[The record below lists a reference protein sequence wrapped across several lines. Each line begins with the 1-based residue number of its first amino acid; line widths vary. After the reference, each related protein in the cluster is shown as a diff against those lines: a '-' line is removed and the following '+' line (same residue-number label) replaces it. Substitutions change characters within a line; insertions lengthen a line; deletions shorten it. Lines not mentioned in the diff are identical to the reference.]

1 MEARLTRAELGYEVS
16 FSRLSFELPGLGT
29 ALLKSLHESI
39 NHRYPISAA
48 DMRVLGGNSLA
59 DVHVQVTLFN
69 GFGSIDVR
77 PDGISMNFRG
87 LQNPGDFVTCLD
99 CISLGEGATRETV
112 PDVEV
117 GGVAFRTTLY
127 LELDD
132 SSKNASDY
140 LAEASGAL
148 ERIDLR
154 EFGDP
159 RRHPGMNFE
168 LENTEQGWN
177 VIYNVYRDRVEE
189 TSLIVSL
196 YAAYREDGHISG
208 LQERAAHL
216 EQLTRTVL
224 GGIELQVPELS
235 WEDA

>member
-1 MEARLTRAELGYEVS
+1 MEARLTRAELSYEVT

-39 NHRYPISAA
+39 NHRYPINIA
-48 DMRVLGGNSLA
+48 DLCVLGGNSLA

-112 PDVEV
+112 PDFEV
-117 GGVAFRTTLY
+117 GGVAFRTTLF

-132 SSKNASDY
+132 SSKNSRDH
-140 LAEASGAL
+140 LAESTGAL
-148 ERIDLR
+148 ERIDLG
-154 EFGDP
+154 EFGNP
-159 RRHPGMNFE
+159 KRHPGLNFE
-168 LENTEQGWN
+168 LESTEQGWN

-196 YAAYREDGHISG
+196 YAAYREDGAISG
-208 LQERAAHL
+208 LQQRAGHL
-216 EQLTRTVL
+216 ERLTRTVL

-235 WEDA
+235 WEEA

>member
-1 MEARLTRAELGYEVS
+1 MEARLTRAELSYEVT

-39 NHRYPISAA
+39 NHRYPINTA
-48 DMRVLGGNSLA
+48 DMRVLGGNSLV

-77 PDGISMNFRG
+77 PDGISMIFRG

-99 CISLGEGATRETV
+99 CISLGEEATRETV
-112 PDVEV
+112 PDFEV
-117 GGVAFRTTLY
+117 GGVAFRTTLF

-132 SSKNASDY
+132 SSKNSSDY
-140 LAEASGAL
+140 LAESTGAM
-148 ERIDLR
+148 ERIDLS
-154 EFGDP
+154 EFGNP
-159 RRHPGMNFE
+159 KRHPGLNLE
-168 LENTEQGWN
+168 LESTEQGWN

-196 YAAYREDGHISG
+196 YAAYREDGAISG
-208 LQERAAHL
+208 LQQRAGHL
-216 EQLTRTVL
+216 ERLTRTVL
-224 GGIELQVPELS
+224 RGIELQVPELS
-235 WEDA
+235 WEEA